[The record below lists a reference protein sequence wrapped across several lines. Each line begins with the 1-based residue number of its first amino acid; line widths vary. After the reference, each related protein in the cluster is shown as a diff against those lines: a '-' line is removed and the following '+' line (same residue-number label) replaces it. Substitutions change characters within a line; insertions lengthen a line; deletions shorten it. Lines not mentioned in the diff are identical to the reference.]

1 MDQLDADILRRTQ
14 FPSSLME
21 ERPTYYSI
29 AKSMKQNPST
39 VRNRISKMKES
50 GVLKDIVAIPDP
62 GILNMK
68 RIAVLLS
75 CDYKTSEAIIS
86 EMGRFRSLM
95 GIHRAVHSTI
105 GLIMEFMYR
114 EEEELES
121 DLKALKEI
129 SETVQIMMKVDFAPR
144 CSVKDGKRYMNILD
158 RIIRDPMAGI
168 DEISKDIGINRKTTA
183 KRIRELTHER
193 AFYFEPA
200 LSSYMNSYGML
211 FILTIPVPDEQKEIM
226 KTMMTGIMGESFL
239 LMKDQFSGMLTFLG
253 HTQNMHEMNLVRES
267 LKEKL
272 GTDELEPI
280 VAFDSTWQYS
290 LSMQNGIREIMGLG
304 KEISELPQ
312 DL

>member
-75 CDYKTSEAIIS
+75 CDYKTSEAIIR
-86 EMGRFRSLM
+86 EMGKFRSLM

-121 DLKALKEI
+121 DLTALKEI
-129 SETVQIMMKVDFAPR
+129 SETVQIMMKVLCELVGRTLYDTR
-144 CSVKDGKRYMNILD
+144 RIDGDVGGELKMAL
-158 RIIRDPMAGI
+158 IRPEGFDW
-168 DEISKDIGINRKTTA
+168 
-183 KRIRELTHER
+183 
-193 AFYFEPA
+193 
-200 LSSYMNSYGML
+200 
-211 FILTIPVPDEQKEIM
+211 VPDE
-226 KTMMTGIMGESFL
+226 
-239 LMKDQFSGMLTFLG
+239 
-253 HTQNMHEMNLVRES
+253 
-267 LKEKL
+267 
-272 GTDELEPI
+272 
-280 VAFDSTWQYS
+280 
-290 LSMQNGIREIMGLG
+290 
-304 KEISELPQ
+304 
-312 DL
+312 